1 MLLFDIT
8 LVMVLE
14 GMLLQDVVN
23 VCIFVFFTLS
33 SLEVRVHISSKPGL
47 KINNFNGRRN
57 LVKLK
62 E

>member
-23 VCIFVFFTLS
+23 VCIFVFFYFIKS
-33 SLEVRVHISSKPGL
+33 
-47 KINNFNGRRN
+47 
-57 LVKLK
+57 
-62 E
+62 